1 MIISWNLWITDRSFP
16 HFPVFSFLPPFPDPF
31 DVLVVFALIGILVW
45 GIFAPTR
52 WIFATAI
59 LLMLLLT
66 LQDQMRWQP
75 WVYQYLLMLVP
86 FAFGFTQTKKDPNTS
101 QAILGLNQLVVVAVY
116 LWGGIHKCHSG
127 FLSVFQNNLVK
138 PITDSLESTFLISL
152 VNGFGFL
159 IPPIEILIALG
170 LLLKPTR
177 KVAIAG
183 AIGTHIIILLLIGPT
198 KGYLSNIVVWPW
210 NIVMCGMVWIL
221 FHRSPSK
228 VTFAFLRSPQLRSIG
243 IGLCV
248 LLFLCPLLFYAG
260 KWDRYLSFNLYSG
273 RQKQIL
279 VKIEAISLENTP
291 PEWRPYIVDTNAVD
305 GHKILSISK
314 WTTGELK
321 VPLISEWR
329 ILRRLSQH
337 ICTQQRDDAPLV
349 FYIDYPHLP
358 NQPKRF
364 FTCDQI
370 EQMRDT
376 N

>member
-16 HFPVFSFLPPFPDPF
+16 HFPVFSFLPPFPEP
-31 DVLVVFALIGILVW
+31 LGTLTVFALIGILVW
-45 GIFAPTR
+45 GIFVPTR
-52 WIFATAI
+52 WVFATVVS
-59 LLMLLLT
+59 LMLLLA

-75 WVYQYLLMLVP
+75 WFYQYLLMLVP
-86 FAFGFTQTKKDPNTS
+86 FAFAYTIEKEDADTS
-101 QAILGLNQLVVVAVY
+101 RSILSLNQLVVVAVY
-116 LWGGIHKCHSG
+116 LWGGIHKCHPG
-127 FLSVFQNNLVK
+127 FLSVYQNNLVK
-138 PITDSLESTFLISL
+138 PIIDSLESTLLISL
-152 VNGFGFL
+152 VNGFGYL

-170 LLLKPTR
+170 LLLKPTH

-183 AIGTHIIILLLIGPT
+183 AIGTHIVILLLIGPT

-210 NIVMCGMVWIL
+210 NIVMCGMVWLL
-221 FHRSPSK
+221 FSQSPNG
-228 VTFAFLRSPQLRSIG
+228 TTLAFLRSPQLKSIG

-248 LLFLCPLLFYAG
+248 ILFLCPLLFYAG

-279 VKIEAISLENTP
+279 VKIDAVSLENTP
-291 PEWRPYIVDTNAVD
+291 PQWRPYIFDTTAVD
-305 GHKILSISK
+305 GHKILSIPK
-314 WTTGELK
+314 WTTSELH

-329 ILRRLSQH
+329 ILKRLSQY
-337 ICTQQRDDAPLV
+337 ICAQQRDDSPLV

-370 EQMRDT
+370 ELMR
-376 N
+376 